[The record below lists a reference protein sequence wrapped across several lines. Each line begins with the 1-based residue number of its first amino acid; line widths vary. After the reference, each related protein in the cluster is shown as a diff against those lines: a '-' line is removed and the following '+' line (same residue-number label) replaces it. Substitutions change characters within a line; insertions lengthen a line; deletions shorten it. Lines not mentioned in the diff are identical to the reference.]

1 MGRNQFNGTQFGF
14 RKNRRTMDPI
24 FITNTVAEK
33 AKKLKQPM
41 LVAFIDFAKAFD
53 SVHHQC

>member
-1 MGRNQFNGTQFGF
+1 
-14 RKNRRTMDPI
+14 MDPI

-41 LVAFIDFAKAFD
+41 FVAFIDFAEAIDFCAPPTFVD
-53 SVHHQC
+53 EAVSIGV